1 MYFLE
6 IKNMGK
12 YFFVFFGI
20 SIFIMWIIFFY
31 IAFLLDEKGYKTSL
45 FFPGVLFSSMR
56 SLSKEE
62 KKYLPLY
69 YAMIVTTILPFAVFF
84 AMFIYGILGNYE

>member
-1 MYFLE
+1 ME
-6 IKNMGK
+6 K

-20 SIFIMWIIFFY
+20 SIFIMWIVLLY
-31 IAFLLDEKGYKTSL
+31 IALLLDEKGYKTKL
-45 FFPGVLFSSMR
+45 FFPGVLFSGML

-69 YAMIVTTILPFAVFF
+69 YAMIVTTILPFATFF
-84 AMFIYGILGNYE
+84 AMFIYGILSMYK